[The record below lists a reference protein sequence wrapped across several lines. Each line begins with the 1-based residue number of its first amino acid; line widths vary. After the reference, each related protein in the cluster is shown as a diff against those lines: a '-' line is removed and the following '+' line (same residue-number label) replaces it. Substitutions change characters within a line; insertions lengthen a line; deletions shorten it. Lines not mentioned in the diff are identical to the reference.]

1 MTHEYKCKSFQLT
14 TSMIMPW
21 PARIGSQYVTAKTVR
36 SFTLG
41 RSMIGEAT
49 GWCSCIEKAESC
61 SLDMPEDVTW
71 YSGSLSNLC
80 RECPD

>member
-1 MTHEYKCKSFQLT
+1 MQKLPADNKHDHAMTSHNWQPFCNSSDSELLYLWDT
-14 TSMIMPW
+14 H
-21 PARIGSQYVTAKTVR
+21 
-36 SFTLG
+36 
-41 RSMIGEAT
+41 GERRMHV
-49 GWCSCIEKAESC
+49 ILIKKVESC